1 VAQTGGTASGRVH
14 ARDAAPHGERGG
26 ACALARSAGR
36 RWPRALTLSLPQ
48 QRRHGPHASAAGRRY
63 KALLESEEDERLART
78 VDDLERRDQVQQRM
92 AAITKLPVGAWRCA
106 VCEATTERRLAH
118 CQARRAASPPL
129 LWGRR
134 RWVPIPMLPPPPP
147 PPPGRARSC
156 SGGAPLDTGGKH
168 TCLLRGGCV
177 ADGTA

>member
-129 LWGRR
+129 LWES
-134 RWVPIPMLPPPPP
+134 ISMIPPPP
-147 PPPGRARSC
+147 PPPGAHAHAPAAR
-156 SGGAPLDTGGKH
+156 P
-168 TCLLRGGCV
+168 
-177 ADGTA
+177 